1 MFCFCFYICVFFDNI
16 QSLIRGIEKLV
27 QQRKEQCVV
36 EYGKTLAILFNIFL
50 DPRYH
55 QVKVTNDE
63 MII

>member
-1 MFCFCFYICVFFDNI
+1 
-16 QSLIRGIEKLV
+16 LIRGIEKLV

>member
-1 MFCFCFYICVFFDNI
+1 
-16 QSLIRGIEKLV
+16 LIRGIGKLV
-27 QQRKEQCVV
+27 WQRKGQCVV
-36 EYGKTLAILFNIFL
+36 EYGKTLVVLFNIFL